1 MGGSG
6 RPRSIAL
13 AARWADEYNTLS
25 TAPDE
30 CRSLRERIAAACAR
44 EGREPLPLSV
54 MTRIPDGKPDDVV
67 RQLTALAD
75 SGVERLML
83 QHLDYRD
90 LDVLRVVAE
99 DVAPRL
105 PAPAH

>member
-1 MGGSG
+1 
-6 RPRSIAL
+6 
-13 AARWADEYNTLS
+13 
-25 TAPDE
+25 
-30 CRSLRERIAAACAR
+30 
-44 EGREPLPLSV
+44 
-54 MTRIPDGKPDDVV
+54 VV

-105 PAPAH
+105 PAPAR